1 MQPQHLKRKLV
12 AVIAADVAGYTR
24 MMGAD
29 EDATMEAWWSHR
41 KELID
46 PTIAGYE
53 GRIVKHT
60 GDGFLAEFPSVLDAV
75 RCAIAMQ
82 SEMARR
88 NADVPEDRRMRF
100 RMGVNLCDIMSDDE
114 DIYGDGVNIA
124 ARLESLAEPG
134 GVAIS
139 GAVHEQVRGKLDF
152 SWEDLGEQ
160 RVKNVAEPVRTYRMT
175 PQTGAAPAPSAP
187 GRRIAPGRRK
197 VWAVAGIAAALAVAA
212 VVAAWYLYPRPS
224 PPDADIHATEM
235 AALAPPDQPSIAV
248 LPFNNMSGDPEQ
260 EYFSDGITED
270 LITDLSQVPG
280 LFVIARN
287 SVFTYKG
294 KPVKVQ
300 QVARELGVQYVLE
313 GSVRKSGNRIRIN
326 AQLVDAVTGRHLWAA
341 RYDRELTEIFAL
353 QDEVTAKIV
362 AALAIKLTVDE
373 RQRLSR
379 AAVASPEA
387 YDTLLRGLE
396 LFRRFT
402 RETNAEARVL
412 FEKAIALDPRYAR
425 AYADVALTH
434 GMDVTFGWT
443 DAPEAALARGLEFAR
458 NGLALDDTVREVHFA
473 LSNIYLRHRRHD
485 ESIAADR
492 KSIGLDPNY
501 ADGYASL
508 AISLTYA
515 GRPED
520 GLKAIRKAMRL
531 NPRHPFFYVWNVGH
545 AYFLMGRYAEAAT
558 AFERVIE
565 RNPHFPGGHMTLAAT
580 YGHLGRTADAE
591 WEVGETLTLLPDF
604 SLAGERGKAM
614 YKNPADL
621 ERYIEG
627 LRKAGLK

>member
-1 MQPQHLKRKLV
+1 MQAQHLKRKLV

-24 MMGAD
+24 LMGAD
-29 EDATMEAWWSHR
+29 EDATMAAWWSHR

-75 RCAIAMQ
+75 RCAVAMQ

-134 GVAIS
+134 GVSIS
-139 GAVHEQVRGKLDF
+139 GAVHDQVRGKLDF
-152 SWEDLGEQ
+152 SWEDLGER
-160 RVKNVAEPVRTYRMT
+160 RVKNVAEPVRAYRMT
-175 PQTGAAPAPSAP
+175 PQTAAAPAHS
-187 GRRIAPGRRK
+187 APGRRK
-197 VWAVAGIAAALAVAA
+197 VWAVAGIAAALAVVA
-212 VVAAWYLYPRPS
+212 VAAWYLYPRPS
-224 PPDADIHATEM
+224 PPPAADIHATEM

-248 LPFNNMSGDPEQ
+248 LPFDNISGDPEQ
-260 EYFSDGITED
+260 DYFVDGITED
-270 LITDLSQVPG
+270 LITDLSQVSG

-300 QVARELGVQYVLE
+300 QVGRELGVQYVLE

-341 RYDRELTEIFAL
+341 RYDRELTEVFAL

-362 AALAIKLTVDE
+362 SALAIKLTVDE
-373 RQRLSR
+373 RERLSR
-379 AAVASPEA
+379 AAVTSPEA

-412 FEKAIALDPRYAR
+412 FEKAIALDPQYAR

-443 DAPEAALARGLEFAR
+443 DAPEAANARGLEFAR
-458 NGLALDDTVREVHFA
+458 NGLALDDTLPQVHFA
-473 LSNIYLRHRRHD
+473 LASTYLRHRRYD

-508 AISLTYA
+508 AMSLAYA

-531 NPRHPFFYVWNVGH
+531 NPRHPFFYVWIVGH

-558 AFERVIE
+558 AFERVLE
-565 RNPHFPGGHMTLAAT
+565 RNPQFPGGHMTLAAT

-591 WEVGETLTLLPDF
+591 WEVEETLTLLPDF
-604 SLAGERGKAM
+604 SLARERRRAL

>member
-24 MMGAD
+24 LMGAD
-29 EDATMEAWWSHR
+29 EDATMVAWWSHR

-75 RCAIAMQ
+75 RCAVAMQ

-134 GVAIS
+134 GVSIS

-160 RVKNVAEPVRTYRMT
+160 RVKNVAEPVRAYRMT
-175 PQTGAAPAPSAP
+175 PRTGAAPAHS
-187 GRRIAPGRRK
+187 APGRRK
-197 VWAVAGIAAALAVAA
+197 VWAVAGIAAAVAVAA
-212 VVAAWYLYPRPS
+212 VAAAWYLYPRPS
-224 PPDADIHATEM
+224 PPAADIHATEM

-248 LPFNNMSGDPEQ
+248 LPFDNMSGDPEQ
-260 EYFSDGITED
+260 EYFVDGITED
-270 LITDLSQVPG
+270 LITDLSQVSG

-300 QVARELGVQYVLE
+300 QVGRELGVQYVLE

-326 AQLVDAVTGRHLWAA
+326 AQLVDASTGRHLWAA

-362 AALAIKLTVDE
+362 SALAVKLTVGE
-373 RQRLSR
+373 RERLSR
-379 AAVASPEA
+379 AAVTSPEA

-396 LFRRFT
+396 LLRRFT

-412 FEKAIALDPRYAR
+412 FEKAIALDPQYAR

-443 DAPEAALARGLEFAR
+443 DAPEAANARGLEFAR
-458 NGLALDDTVREVHFA
+458 NGLALDDTLPQVHFA
-473 LSNIYLRHRRHD
+473 LSNTYLRHRRYD

-508 AISLTYA
+508 AMSLAYA

-520 GLKAIRKAMRL
+520 GLEAIRKAMRL

-545 AYFLMGRYAEAAT
+545 AYFMMGRYEEAAT
-558 AFERVIE
+558 AFERVLD
-565 RNPHFPGGHMTLAAT
+565 RNPQFPGGHMTLAAT
-580 YGHLGRTADAE
+580 YGHLGRTVDAE
-591 WEVGETLTLLPDF
+591 WEVEETLTLLPDF
-604 SLAGERGKAM
+604 SLASERRRAL

>member
-24 MMGAD
+24 LMGAD
-29 EDATMEAWWSHR
+29 EDATMVAWWSHR

-75 RCAIAMQ
+75 RCAVAMQ

-134 GVAIS
+134 GVSIS

-152 SWEDLGEQ
+152 SWEDLGER
-160 RVKNVAEPVRTYRMT
+160 RVKNVAEPVRAYRMN
-175 PQTGAAPAPSAP
+175 PQTAAAPAH
-187 GRRIAPGRRK
+187 RAPGRRK
-197 VWAVAGIAAALAVAA
+197 VWAVAGIAAALVVVA

-224 PPDADIHATEM
+224 PPPAADVHATEM

-248 LPFNNMSGDPEQ
+248 LPFDNMSGDPEQ
-260 EYFSDGITED
+260 EYFVDGITED
-270 LITDLSQVPG
+270 LITDLSQVSG

-300 QVARELGVQYVLE
+300 QVGRELGVQYVLE

-326 AQLVDAVTGRHLWAA
+326 AQLVDAKTGRHLWAA
-341 RYDRELTEIFAL
+341 RYDRELTEVFAL

-362 AALAIKLTVDE
+362 SALAVKLTVGE
-373 RQRLSR
+373 RERLSR
-379 AAVASPEA
+379 AAVTSPEA

-396 LFRRFT
+396 LLRRFT

-412 FEKAIALDPRYAR
+412 FEKAIALDPQYAR

-443 DAPEAALARGLEFAR
+443 DAPEAANARGLEFAR
-458 NGLALDDTVREVHFA
+458 NGLALDDTLPQVHFA
-473 LSNIYLRHRRHD
+473 LSNTYLRHRRYD

-508 AISLTYA
+508 AISLAYA

-545 AYFLMGRYAEAAT
+545 AYFMMGRYEEAAT
-558 AFERVIE
+558 AFERVLE
-565 RNPHFPGGHMTLAAT
+565 RNPQFPGGHMTLAAT
-580 YGHLGRTADAE
+580 YGHLGRTVDAE
-591 WEVGETLTLLPDF
+591 WEVEETLTLLPDF
-604 SLAGERGKAM
+604 SLASERRRAL

>member
-24 MMGAD
+24 LMGAD
-29 EDATMEAWWSHR
+29 EDATMVAWWSHR

-46 PTIAGYE
+46 PTIAEYE

-60 GDGFLAEFPSVLDAV
+60 GDGFLAEFHSVLDAV
-75 RCAIAMQ
+75 RCAVAMQ

-114 DIYGDGVNIA
+114 DIYGDGVNLA

-134 GVAIS
+134 GVSIS
-139 GAVHEQVRGKLDF
+139 SAVHEQVRGKLDF

-160 RVKNVAEPVRTYRMT
+160 KVKNVAEPVRAYRMN
-175 PQTGAAPAPSAP
+175 PQTGAAPA
-187 GRRIAPGRRK
+187 RIALGRRK
-197 VWAVAGIAAALAVAA
+197 VWAVAGIAAALAVVA
-212 VVAAWYLYPRPS
+212 VAAAWYLYPRPS
-224 PPDADIHATEM
+224 PPAADVHATEM

-248 LPFNNMSGDPEQ
+248 LPFDNISGDPEQ
-260 EYFSDGITED
+260 DYFSDGITED
-270 LITDLSQVPG
+270 LITDLSQVSG

-300 QVARELGVQYVLE
+300 QVGRELGVQYVLE

-326 AQLVDAVTGRHLWAA
+326 AQLVDASTGRHLWAA
-341 RYDRELTEIFAL
+341 RYDRELTEVFAL

-362 AALAIKLTVDE
+362 SALAVTLTVGE
-373 RQRLSR
+373 RRRLSR
-379 AAVASPEA
+379 AAAASPEA
-387 YDTLLRGLE
+387 YDALLRGLE
-396 LFRRFT
+396 LYRRFT
-402 RETNAEARVL
+402 RETNAEARIL
-412 FEKAIALDPRYAR
+412 FEKAIALDPQYAR
-425 AYADVALTH
+425 AYADVALTY
-434 GMDVTFGWT
+434 GQDVTFGWT
-443 DAPEAALARGLEFAR
+443 DAPEAALARALEFAR
-458 NGLALDDTVREVHFA
+458 NGLALDDTVPQVHFA
-473 LSNIYLRHRRHD
+473 LANIYLRHNRHD
-485 ESIAADR
+485 EAIAADR
-492 KSIGLDPNY
+492 KAIGLDPNY
-501 ADGYASL
+501 ADGYGSL
-508 AISLTYA
+508 AFNLTYA

-520 GLKAIRKAMRL
+520 GLEAIRKAMRL
-531 NPRHPFFYVWNVGH
+531 NPRHPFFYVWVVGH
-545 AYFLMGRYAEAAT
+545 AYFLMGRYEEAAT
-558 AFERVIE
+558 AFERVLE
-565 RNPHFPGGHMTLAAT
+565 RNPQFPGGHMTLAAT

-591 WEVGETLTLLPDF
+591 WEAGEILTLLPDF
-604 SLAGERGKAM
+604 SLASERRRAT

-621 ERYIEG
+621 ERYLEG